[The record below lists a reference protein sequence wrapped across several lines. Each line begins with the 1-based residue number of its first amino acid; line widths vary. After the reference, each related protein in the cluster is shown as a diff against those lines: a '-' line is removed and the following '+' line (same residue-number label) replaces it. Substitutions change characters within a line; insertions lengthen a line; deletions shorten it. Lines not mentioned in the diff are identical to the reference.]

1 MTLLPPS
8 ITFQGRD
15 WSGETLAGM
24 AAGWQAGVVERLP
37 TMPDAVALV
46 ARSHPETFALLF
58 ALSAL
63 PAPVVLLHP
72 EPSTWRSDPPFPTV
86 MPVFLTPATAEFAPT
101 LEEAG
106 LSAIAL
112 PEPGRAPGPPPTFF
126 STPGFVIFTSGS
138 TGTPKPGFR
147 STKGLFLAVQAIAE
161 TYGLARGARIAACLP
176 LATSFGLSQNFLLPA
191 YLHGHVGLLER
202 FDHRSLLHLFAQG
215 GYDYWPGTALMADL
229 LVRAPLGEWP
239 GRTPGICHIS
249 SGHVAEAVYRGFLE
263 RFGVPIRQ
271 SYGRTECSFITSDPS
286 PVAEIRP
293 ETVGFPSPGVEIRCG
308 ETPEA
313 AVPPGQPGRV
323 WIRCPWHSEGYGYP
337 PDMQALSREDGWSG
351 TEDVGTLTPEGRL
364 ILLGRLDDC
373 FKTSGGYLVSPAQV
387 ANALR
392 THPGVLD
399 SVVVPV
405 PRRGAAVI
413 GVLVAARE
421 GVGVP
426 DIHAVA
432 SRTLPAW
439 LQPAIVAVRPQI
451 PALITGKHDRAAVI
465 RLLETAH
472 DPASPAA
479 GS

>member
-1 MTLLPPS
+1 MTLLPPD

-24 AAGWQAGVVERLP
+24 ATGWHARVVERLP
-37 TMPDAVALV
+37 AAPDAVAVV

-86 MPVFLTPATAEFAPT
+86 MPVFLTPATAGFAPA
-101 LEEAG
+101 LEKAG

-112 PEPGRAPGPPPTFF
+112 PAPGGGTGPPPAFF
-126 STPGFVIFTSGS
+126 SAPGFVIFTSGS

-147 STKGLFLAVQAIAE
+147 SVRGLLLVVRTITEA
-161 TYGLARGARIAACLP
+161 YGLPRGARIAACLP
-176 LATSFGLSQNFLLPA
+176 LAASFGLSHNFLLSA
-191 YLHGHVGLLER
+191 YLGGHIGLLER
-202 FDHRSLLHLFAQG
+202 FDYRSLLNLFAQG
-215 GYDYWPGTALMADL
+215 EYDYWPGTALMADL
-229 LVRAPLGEWP
+229 LARAPLYGGS
-239 GRTPGICHIS
+239 GRAPAICHVS
-249 SGHVAEAVYRGFLE
+249 AGHVAATVYDQFLA

-271 SYGRTECSFITSDPS
+271 SYGRTECGFITAETAPL
-286 PVAEIRP
+286 AEIQP
-293 ETVGFPSPGVEIRCG
+293 ETVGFPSPGVEICCG
-308 ETPEA
+308 ETPETA
-313 AVPPGQPGRV
+313 IPPGEPGRV
-323 WIRCPWHSEGYGYP
+323 WIRSPWHSEGYGYP
-337 PDMQALSREDGWSG
+337 PHVEPIARADGWSG

-405 PRRGAAVI
+405 SRRGAAVI

-426 DIHAVA
+426 EIHAVA

-465 RLLETAH
+465 RLLEMAH
-472 DPASPAA
+472 DPASPGA
-479 GS
+479 GP